1 MAVDADRQYLNLLFF
16 VLGQK
21 AFQLPELLGAV
32 GSPVSAVKDQDDVFL
47 AAEVGKRNLPSVH
60 ILKSKVRCH
69 ISHFDSFEIRG
80 LQVFP
85 IFGA

>member
-1 MAVDADRQYLNLLFF
+1 VAVDADRQYLNLLFF

-32 GSPVSAVKDQDDVFL
+32 GSPMSAIKDQHDVFL
-47 AAEVGKRNLPSVH
+47 TSEVGKGNLLSVH
-60 ILKSKVRCH
+60 VLKSKVRRC
-69 ISHFDSFEIRG
+69 ISHFDSFEVRG

-85 IFGA
+85 FFGA